1 MKIFQTKSMQF
12 QHLRSKKLFQ
22 LLYALLWPWCAKEER
37 WTLCPATTASQN
49 RSIDSI
55 QTWLIADL
63 YWVVILIECSVFL
76 WSQPDI
82 FERVT
87 ATTVLALSEVLWVP
101 LLQHTEVFV
110 NTDAFIEILGH
121 LTAFR
126 HFSGTSQSV
135 VVDALQ
141 EGSLVGQAGE
151 LIVGLDALK
160 GTR

>member
-1 MKIFQTKSMQF
+1 M
-12 QHLRSKKLFQ
+12 
-22 LLYALLWPWCAKEER
+22 
-37 WTLCPATTASQN
+37 
-49 RSIDSI
+49 
-55 QTWLIADL
+55 
-63 YWVVILIECSVFL
+63 
-76 WSQPDI
+76 
-82 FERVT
+82 T

-110 NTDAFIEILGH
+110 NTDAFIEVLGH

-126 HFSGTSQSV
+126 HFSSTSQSV

-151 LIVGLDALK
+151 LIVGLGPLK